1 MGVDGESH
9 LPFVYIDQ
17 RMWRI
22 GMSQSEQKVVQYL
35 EEAHASERSLTRVL
49 QAQILMTPSGRY
61 RTSLESHLNQTRE
74 HAKRI
79 ERRLA
84 ELGEARDPLTALIG
98 VAESALGQVIALGK
112 TPLDLIRGSGGE
124 EKVLKNAKDTCAT
137 EALEIATYTAL
148 EQLARSADDEATA
161 SLAASIREQEEQ
173 MLQRVLREIP
183 SLADAVLG
191 AERTGDGSYELSD
204 TGAADAL
211 RDAGET
217 IKDRAHEA
225 QSQAR
230 RGARS
235 ARKLPGV
242 ARAEGQVK
250 GMAASEDDLAIARY
264 GKLTAHE
271 IVEKLPEL
279 SQVELAK
286 VEVYERK
293 HQKRST
299 VLSKVDVLKA
309 REPWPG
315 FDERT
320 AEEVRSRLGKGD
332 ERLASSVH
340 AYERTHKKRSS
351 VIEAATR
358 ERERL
363 SA

>member
-1 MGVDGESH
+1 
-9 LPFVYIDQ
+9 
-17 RMWRI
+17 
-22 GMSQSEQKVVQYL
+22 
-35 EEAHASERSLTRVL
+35 
-49 QAQILMTPSGRY
+49 MTPSGRY
-61 RTSLESHLNQTRE
+61 RTALESHLKETRE

-79 ERRLA
+79 ERRRD
-84 ELGEARDPLTALIG
+84 ELGEARDPLSALVG
-98 VAESALGQVIALGK
+98 VAESALGQVLALGK

-148 EQLARSADDEATA
+148 EHLARAVGDEVTA
-161 SLAASIREQEEQ
+161 SMAAAIREQEEQ
-173 MLQRVLREIP
+173 MLQTVLREIP
-183 SLADAVLG
+183 PLTDAVLG
-191 AERTGDGSYELSD
+191 AQGAGNGSYELSD

-211 RDAGET
+211 HDAAET
-217 IKDRAHEA
+217 IKDKA
-225 QSQAR
+225 QTARSQAR

-250 GMAASEDDLAIARY
+250 GLTASEGDLAIARY
-264 GKLTAHE
+264 SKLTAHE

-279 SQVELAK
+279 SQIELAK
-286 VEVYERK
+286 VEVYERT

-299 VLSKVDVLKA
+299 VLAKVDVLKA

-315 FDERT
+315 FDELT
-320 AEEVRSRLGKGD
+320 VEEVRSTLEKGD
-332 ERLASSVH
+332 EQLAGSVH
-340 AYERTHKKRSS
+340 AYERTHKKRSG
-351 VIEAATR
+351 VIDAAPR